1 MNAQQPKKKRNRKK
15 IKNDEIKILIESKY
29 KDAIKEFCTN
39 NKITMT
45 SFVTEAILFSLK
57 NYGYLEEEE

>member
-1 MNAQQPKKKRNRKK
+1 MNTKPVKKKRNRKK
-15 IKNDEIKILIESKY
+15 IKDDEIKILIESKY

-45 SFVTEAILFSLK
+45 SFITEAIINSLN
-57 NYGYLEEEE
+57 NYGYLEE